1 MAQTLKA
8 ALTFSD
14 EQSMLLDTATEF
26 FRDKSPIAH
35 VREQLTSERGFE
47 AAHWD
52 EMVAL
57 GWSGLAIAEEYGG
70 SALGLAAAVTIAEPM
85 GRHLAASPFLSTQL
99 FVAGLQ
105 GGGSDEQQGRF
116 LPAIAEGAIATV
128 ALFEDDGDWELTHA
142 TCELVDGRLTGSKT
156 FVTDAGVAD
165 YILVALQ
172 EQNEPTVAIIDSAA
186 LPAEALGR
194 EVVIDETRRSFRI
207 DLEGVA
213 VEEQNVI
220 RGRAARRALDSI
232 RDAALLLIAA
242 ESSGGIAGVLD
253 IIVEYLNTREA
264 FGRKIGSYQGL
275 KHPTVDILVGL
286 ERSRSHVY
294 HAASLLELGENV
306 EAAVRMAKAE
316 SSDSFAFA
324 GDRAIQF
331 HGGFGFTYECDAQL
345 YLRRA
350 LWSQYAF
357 GDAAHHRKHLAELLL

>member
-1 MAQTLKA
+1 MPQTLKA
-8 ALTFSD
+8 TLTFSD
-14 EQSMLLDTATEF
+14 EQSLLLDTATEF

-35 VREQLTSERGFE
+35 VREQLTTENGFE
-47 AAHWD
+47 NAHWN

-57 GWSGLAIAEEYGG
+57 GWSGLAIGEDHGG
-70 SALGLAAAVTIAEPM
+70 SGLGLGAAVTIAEPM
-85 GRHLAASPFLSTQL
+85 GRYLSASPFLATQL

-105 GGGSDEQQGRF
+105 GGGTDDQQSRF
-116 LPAIAEGAIATV
+116 LPAIAEGAIGTV

-142 TCELVDGRLTGSKT
+142 TCELADGRLTGTKT
-156 FVTDAGVAD
+156 LVTDAAVAD
-165 YILVALQ
+165 YVLVSLREQGEPAIAVIEKAVLSADAL
-172 EQNEPTVAIIDSAA
+172 S
-186 LPAEALGR
+186 R
-194 EVVIDETRRSFRI
+194 EVVIDETRRSYRI
-207 DLEGVA
+207 EFDDVA
-213 VEEQNVI
+213 VDEQNVI
-220 RGRAARRALDSI
+220 RGSAARRALERI

-253 IIVEYLNTREA
+253 VVVEYLNTREA
-264 FGRKIGSYQGL
+264 FGRKIGGYQGL
-275 KHPTVDILVGL
+275 KHPTVDILIGL

-294 HAASLLELGENV
+294 HAASLLNLGEHA